1 MDRKELTLAIKKLA
15 LELGA
20 DMVGIAPVS
29 RFEGMNPMLRP
40 VAHLPEAKSVVCLGI
55 HHPDAS
61 VDWCGEPN
69 PNFPAAFQI
78 GMIPKLDAICFRMC
92 KWLEK
97 EGYPTV
103 CQPCTTYWRHRKYK
117 DIPYEH
123 TAAWNHM
130 PAFVAAGL
138 GEYGYHGMVMS
149 PEYGPRQRIISF
161 ITSAELESD
170 ELYRGDPLCDLCLGC
185 AKHCAGQNYKTSRL
199 NEPKFF
205 DFMIED
211 KHFRYPNINRW
222 RCFYG
227 EQAHL
232 DTNLL
237 AEIEDMDEEKIYRSV
252 EKGVRVPNHGYMCS
266 SFKHCMTPKKR
277 ILDPDYAPG
286 ALRKKE
292 KLETPA
298 QTLLEKIREL
308 SVLAGADR
316 MSIRPLSD
324 FEALKGNIAP
334 GFRTE
339 QFFQTFKTVIT
350 VGRKTNLFTMEGEFN
365 RLNRKH
371 LHASMVDRLSC
382 MAIDVTRYLDDLGY
396 EAIQDWNDTGFAR
409 KASEDAGWESEGERV
424 ELAAVICNIPFEPCT
439 EILREWKDD
448 VVPKL
453 SPDLPIFENMDVV
466 AVGSLEDV
474 TFSGMDHIRENYP
487 GMKSIVALAEALP
500 ERVVELAGA
509 QEAEDGSAYAYAHYE
524 IHKESIWAGV
534 DLCSTLQA
542 KGYRAIVFGNLARD
556 VPPTIGK
563 FGRHMPDL
571 RGNAPFA
578 AAAGLGSLGKSGLLI
593 HPKYGPRLRYTF
605 VLTDAPLTP
614 TPQTEAVDCPED
626 CKLCASACPMA
637 ALCGETERIEIKK
650 DLSFSVF
657 RRDETRCAWARSLAM
672 CEGVGSGQLGWKLP
686 DIPVPEKLDEET
698 IKRVQEQKDKIQTLC
713 YQNPHFI
720 DIVIERCLQNCPLG
734 KTK

>member
-1 MDRKELTLAIKKLA
+1 MDRKTLTRTIKEMA
-15 LELGA
+15 MELGA
-20 DMVGIAPVS
+20 DMVGIAPIS
-29 RFEGMNPMLRP
+29 RFEGMTPMLRP
-40 VAHLPEAKSVVCLGI
+40 TAHLPEAKSVVCLGI

-92 KWLEK
+92 KWLEN
-97 EGYPTV
+97 EGYPTI

-149 PEYGPRQRIISF
+149 PKYGPRQRIISF
-161 ITSAELESD
+161 ITSADLEPD

-205 DFMIED
+205 DFTIED

-232 DTNLL
+232 DTDLL
-237 AEIEDMDEEKIYRSV
+237 AEIDDMDEEKIYESV

-266 SFKHCMTPKKR
+266 SFKHCMTPKMR
-277 ILDPDYAPG
+277 YLDPDYTPG

-292 KLETPA
+292 KIETPKEE
-298 QTLLEKIREL
+298 LLARIKAL
-308 SVLAGADR
+308 SVAAGADR
-316 MSIRPLSD
+316 ISIRPLSD
-324 FEALKGNIAP
+324 FAECKENIAP

-339 QFFQTFKTVIT
+339 QFFDTFKTVIT
-350 VGRKTNLFTMEGEFN
+350 VGRKTNLFTMEDDFN
-365 RLNRKH
+365 RRNRKH

-396 EAIQDWNDTGFAR
+396 EAIQDWAATGFAR
-409 KASEDAGWESEGERV
+409 KASVDAGWESEGERV
-424 ELAAVICNIPFEPCT
+424 ELSAVICNVSFDPCN
-439 EILREWKDD
+439 EVLREWNDD
-448 VVPKL
+448 VVPNL

-466 AVGSLEDV
+466 SVGSLEGV
-474 TFSGMDHIRENYP
+474 TYPGMDFIRENYP
-487 GMKSIVALAEALP
+487 GMKSIVVLGESLP
-500 ERVVELAGA
+500 ERVVELAGV

-542 KGYRAIVFGNLARD
+542 KGYRAIVFGDLAHD
-556 VPPTIGK
+556 VPVTIGK

-578 AAAGLGSLGKSGLLI
+578 VAAGLGTLGKSGMVV
-593 HPKYGPRLRYTF
+593 HPQFGPRLRFTF
-605 VLTDAPLTP
+605 VLTDAELTP
-614 TPQTEAVDCPED
+614 TETNYQMLCPED
-626 CKLCASACPMA
+626 CRACAMACPMS
-637 ALCGETERIEIKK
+637 ALLDETETVAVREG
-650 DLSFSVF
+650 LSFPVF
-657 RRDETRCAWARSLAM
+657 HRDETRCAWARSLAM
-672 CEGVGSGQLGWKLP
+672 CEGAGSGQLGWKLP
-686 DIPVPEKLDEET
+686 NLPVPEKLDEET
-698 IKRVQEQKDKIQTLC
+698 IKQVQEQKDKIQTLC

-720 DIVIERCLQNCPLG
+720 DIVIERCLQNCPIG
-734 KTK
+734 KKK

>member
-1 MDRKELTLAIKKLA
+1 MDRKTLTHAIKKMA
-15 LELGA
+15 LEMGA

-29 RFEGMNPMLRP
+29 RFDGMSPMLRP
-40 VAHLPEAKSVVCLGI
+40 GAHLPEAKSVVCLGI

-97 EGYPTV
+97 KGYPTV

-117 DIPYEH
+117 DVPYEH

-149 PEYGPRQRIISF
+149 PKYGPRQRIISF
-161 ITSAELESD
+161 ITSADLEPD
-170 ELYRGDPLCDLCLGC
+170 ELYRGEPLCDLCLGC

-205 DFMIED
+205 DFTIEG
-211 KHFRYPNINRW
+211 KRFRYPNINRW

-237 AEIEDMDEEKIYRSV
+237 ADIDDMDEEDIYRSV

-266 SFKHCMTPKKR
+266 SFKHCMTPKLR
-277 ILDPDYAPG
+277 ELDPSYAPG

-292 KLETPA
+292 KKEVPKKE
-298 QTLLEKIREL
+298 LLERIKAL
-308 SVLAGADR
+308 SLAAGADR
-316 MSIRPLSD
+316 ISIRPLSD
-324 FEALKGNIAP
+324 FAELKGNILP

-339 QFFQTFKTVIT
+339 QFFNTFQTVIT
-350 VGRKTNLFTMEGEFN
+350 VGRKTNLFPMDTDFN
-365 RLNRKH
+365 KRNRKH

-396 EAIQDWNDTGFAR
+396 EAIQDWADTGFAR
-409 KASEDAGWESEGERV
+409 KASVDAGWESDNERV
-424 ELAAVICNIPFEPCT
+424 ELAAVICNIPFDPCT
-439 EILREWKDD
+439 ETLREWNDK
-448 VVPKL
+448 VVPSL

-466 AVGSLEDV
+466 SVGRLEDV
-474 TFSGMDHIRENYP
+474 TYPGMDFIRKNYP
-487 GMKSIVALAEALP
+487 GMRSIVALAESLP
-500 ERVVELAGA
+500 ERVVELAGV

-524 IHKESIWAGV
+524 IHKESIWAAV
-534 DLCSTLQA
+534 DLCSTLKAQ
-542 KGYRAIVFGNLARD
+542 GYNAIVFGDLAPD

-578 AAAGLGSLGKSGLLI
+578 VAAGLGSLGKGGMVI
-593 HPKYGPRLRYTF
+593 HPQYGPRLRYTF
-605 VLTDAPLTP
+605 LLTDAELIP
-614 TPQTEAVDCPED
+614 TKKSNGIACPRD
-626 CKLCASACPMA
+626 CKACASACPMA
-637 ALCGETERIEIKK
+637 ALSDRMERITLREGE
-650 DLSFSVF
+650 DYEVFS
-657 RRDETRCAWARSLAM
+657 RSETRCAWARSLAM
-672 CEGVGSGQLGWKLP
+672 CEGAGSAQLGWKLP
-686 DIPVPEKLDEET
+686 DLPVPETLDDET
-698 IKRVQEQKDKIQTLC
+698 VKAVQEKKDKIQTLC

-734 KTK
+734 KQK